1 MEQMARTSKD
11 DASKAKITVTQPPAL
26 SPEDREQ
33 QLISLATNL
42 AERQLRAGT
51 ASSQVITHYLK
62 LGTMREQEER
72 EKLRNENEL
81 LKAKREAIQ
90 SAARSEELFNEA
102 LTAFKGYAGGEEDD

>member
-1 MEQMARTSKD
+1 MARTSKD
-11 DASKAKITVTQPPAL
+11 SASRAKITVNQPPAL

-33 QLISLATNL
+33 QLISLATAL
-42 AERQLRAGT
+42 AEKQLKDGT
-51 ASSQVITHYLK
+51 ASPSVVVHYLK

-90 SAARSEELFNEA
+90 SAQRTEEIFQEA
-102 LTAFKGYAGGEEDD
+102 LSVFKEYSGGDDNE